1 MGKCHVWITITIF
14 LTSAPLPSSTT
25 KKMASYRLGSSQVLT
40 KSISIFKTLFCF
52 HNFRAFW
59 SFFVFVFICFCFCL
73 YFVFGFFFGFCF
85 CLFFNFCSLSLL
97 YISSTIIWFVNC
109 MRSKEEI
116 VTKKTT
122 VWYVSEDPTAPCR
135 RKSKR
140 NNKQPLPRINIS
152 AKMSQFETDFIQKPG
167 WSSF

>member
-1 MGKCHVWITITIF
+1 
-14 LTSAPLPSSTT
+14 
-25 KKMASYRLGSSQVLT
+25 
-40 KSISIFKTLFCF
+40 
-52 HNFRAFW
+52 
-59 SFFVFVFICFCFCL
+59 
-73 YFVFGFFFGFCF
+73 
-85 CLFFNFCSLSLL
+85 
-97 YISSTIIWFVNC
+97 